1 MVDDNSNDKERDGMN
16 VINLPEDFRPIS
28 KDESLYSESQKYEI
42 FGLRQ
47 EMNQYMHHQ
56 FLVENFTLTAA
67 AVSFTF
73 MLSINSGSEQIES
86 LIPVSQMIAEAV
98 QARVISSAYLTIQD
112 FVKTAFLSGITI
124 MILIF
129 GRSRIRLLRY
139 RISRLG
145 LYIYFREKS
154 FPSRGGWEHFV
165 HTFRA
170 LDYADVTDKYVKAIA
185 SDSSASRSEELNNLI
200 QYIDDKPGSF
210 TGDQYKRWKVIIW
223 VSVVACTLQCTYVGY
238 QVWQSVF
245 QPTESI
251 QNTVQETREP
261 LPNFLGDGVS
271 APSENEMQDQ

>member
-98 QARVISSAYLTIQD
+98 QARVISSAM
-112 FVKTAFLSGITI
+112 F
-124 MILIF
+124 
-129 GRSRIRLLRY
+129 
-139 RISRLG
+139 
-145 LYIYFREKS
+145 
-154 FPSRGGWEHFV
+154 
-165 HTFRA
+165 
-170 LDYADVTDKYVKAIA
+170 
-185 SDSSASRSEELNNLI
+185 
-200 QYIDDKPGSF
+200 
-210 TGDQYKRWKVIIW
+210 
-223 VSVVACTLQCTYVGY
+223 
-238 QVWQSVF
+238 
-245 QPTESI
+245 
-251 QNTVQETREP
+251 
-261 LPNFLGDGVS
+261 
-271 APSENEMQDQ
+271 